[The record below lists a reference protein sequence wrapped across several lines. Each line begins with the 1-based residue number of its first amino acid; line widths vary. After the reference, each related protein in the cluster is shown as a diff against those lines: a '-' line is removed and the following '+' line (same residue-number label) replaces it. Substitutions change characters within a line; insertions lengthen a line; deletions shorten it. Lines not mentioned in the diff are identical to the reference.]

1 MDLICSR
8 CGEPWEI
15 YYVLHEEPGAFVR
28 DGGLIIRCPSC
39 PADLEDISDEGRY
52 RGQLAEVAADVL
64 GDDVDGIASALED
77 FGL

>member
-15 YYVLHEEPGAFVR
+15 YYVLHEEPEAFEKK
-28 DGGLIIRCPSC
+28 GGLIIRCPLC
-39 PADLEDISDEGRY
+39 PANLKDVSKDGRY
-52 RGQLAEVAADVL
+52 RGLMAEVAADVL
-64 GDDVDGIASALED
+64 GDDVDAIASALED